1 MIGIY
6 GGTFNPVH
14 YGHLRT
20 ALEVK
25 ELFDLEQVRLI
36 PCRLPPH
43 RQEPDVD
50 GEMRLAMLKIAI
62 ADTPGLVA
70 DRRELDREGHSYMVD
85 TLASLRTENP
95 DSGLILFVGTDAF
108 AGLERWH
115 RWQHLFDYAHI
126 VVMTRPACR
135 MPVLSGFL
143 RERFCDDRRQLQQKI
158 SGRLFFQ
165 AVTALDISATAI
177 RDLLR
182 AGANPQF
189 LLPDPVIGY
198 IRQHQL
204 YLSSTLDTECKQNN
218 Y

>member
-25 ELFDLEQVRLI
+25 ELFDLEQLRLI

-43 RQEPDVD
+43 RHEPDVD
-50 GEMRLAMLKIAI
+50 GEMRLTMLNLAI
-62 ADTPGLVA
+62 DDAPGLVS
-70 DRRELDREGHSYMVD
+70 DRRELDRDGPSYMID
-85 TLASLRTENP
+85 TLASLRAENP
-95 DSGLILFVGTDAF
+95 DEALILFIGADAF

-115 RWQHLFDYAHI
+115 LWQQLFDYAHV
-126 VVMTRPACR
+126 VVMTRPACK
-135 MPVLSGFL
+135 MPVMSEFL
-143 RERFCDDRRQLQQKI
+143 RERLSEDRRQLQQKK

-177 RDLLR
+177 REMIVSGHD
-182 AGANPQF
+182 PKF
-189 LLPDPVIGY
+189 LLPDAVLAY

-204 YLSSTLDTECKQNN
+204 YLP
-218 Y
+218 

>member
-25 ELFDLEQVRLI
+25 ELFELEQLRLI

-43 RQEPDVD
+43 RQQPDAD
-50 GEMRLAMLKIAI
+50 GEQRLAMLTLAI
-62 ADTPGLVA
+62 ADSAGLLV
-70 DRRELDREGHSYMVD
+70 DRRELDRAGPSYMVD
-85 TLASLRTENP
+85 TLASLRAENP
-95 DSGLILFVGTDAF
+95 DSGLILFIGTDAF

-115 RWQHLFDYAHI
+115 RWQQLFDYAHV
-126 VVMTRPACR
+126 VVMTRPACQ
-135 MPVLSGFL
+135 MPELSEFL
-143 RERFCDDRRQLQQKI
+143 RKRLCEQRGQLQRQTAG
-158 SGRLFFQ
+158 SLFFQ

-177 RDLLR
+177 RELIM
-182 AGANPQF
+182 AGRNPQF
-189 LLPDPVIGY
+189 LLPDSVIAY

-204 YLSSTLDTECKQNN
+204 YLSSN
-218 Y
+218 

>member
-25 ELFDLEQVRLI
+25 ELFDLEQLRLI

-43 RQEPDVD
+43 RDEPNVD
-50 GEMRLAMLKIAI
+50 GEMRLAMLKLAVDN
-62 ADTPGLVA
+62 APGLVP
-70 DRRELDREGHSYMVD
+70 DRRELDREGPSYMVD
-85 TLASLRTENP
+85 TLASLRAENP
-95 DSGLILFVGTDAF
+95 DEGLILFIGTDAF

-115 RWQHLFDYAHI
+115 HWQQLFDYAYV
-126 VVMTRPACR
+126 VVMTRPACK
-135 MPVLSGFL
+135 MPVMSDFL
-143 RERFCDDRRQLQQKI
+143 RERLCEDRRQLQQKK

-177 RDLLR
+177 REMIASGRD
-182 AGANPQF
+182 PKF
-189 LLPDPVIGY
+189 LLPDAVLAY

-204 YLSSTLDTECKQNN
+204 YLP
-218 Y
+218 

>member
-25 ELFDLEQVRLI
+25 ELFDLEQLRLI

-43 RQEPDVD
+43 RHEPDVG
-50 GEMRLAMLKIAI
+50 GEMRLAMLNLAI
-62 ADTPGLVA
+62 EDAPGLVS
-70 DRRELDREGHSYMVD
+70 DRRELDREGPSYMVD
-85 TLASLRTENP
+85 TLASLQAENQ
-95 DSGLILFVGTDAF
+95 DEALILFIGADAF
-108 AGLERWH
+108 AGLEHWH
-115 RWQHLFDYAHI
+115 LWQRLFDYAHV
-126 VVMTRPACR
+126 VVMTRPACQ
-135 MPVLSGFL
+135 MPVISDFL
-143 RERFCDDRRQLQQKI
+143 RERLCEDRRQLQQKK

-177 RDLLR
+177 REMIASGRD
-182 AGANPQF
+182 PKF
-189 LLPDPVIGY
+189 LLPDAVLAY

-204 YLSSTLDTECKQNN
+204 YLP
-218 Y
+218 

>member
-43 RQEPDVD
+43 RQQPGVD
-50 GEMRLAMLKIAI
+50 GEMRLAMLQIAI

-85 TLASLRTENP
+85 TLASLRAENP
-95 DSGLILFVGTDAF
+95 DSGLILFIGTDAF

-115 RWQHLFDYAHI
+115 QWQRLFDYAHL
-126 VVMTRPACR
+126 VVMTRPACQ
-135 MPVLSGFL
+135 MPILSDFL
-143 RERFCDDRRQLQQKI
+143 RERLCEDRRQLQQRK

-177 RDLLR
+177 RELITDDR
-182 AGANPQF
+182 NPQF
-189 LLPDPVIGY
+189 LLPEAVIAY

-204 YLSSTLDTECKQNN
+204 YLSAN
-218 Y
+218 